1 MKTERIFETL
11 EHTAD
16 KGIAAYGKTMAEAFE
31 TAAYGMFS
39 LFVDPGA
46 YEAES
51 CQEVEVTADDK
62 EQLLWTW
69 LSELQFKFE
78 VERVLP
84 VEFNIIE
91 ISDTAL
97 KASVAVRPVRDD
109 IEWLGSPVK
118 AITFH
123 QLIVEETGNGWHV
136 QVYVDV

>member
-16 KGIAAYGKTMAEAFE
+16 KGIAAYGKTMAEVFE
-31 TAAYGMFS
+31 TAAFGMFS

-51 CQEVEVTADDK
+51 HQELEVSADDK

-78 VERVLP
+78 VEHVLP
-84 VEFNIIE
+84 VEFKVIE

-97 KASVAVRPVRDD
+97 KADVSVRPVRGD

-123 QLIVEETGNGWHV
+123 QLIVEETGEGWHV